1 MKKKIFNWRTLA
13 IVEILVIWY
22 LISIMPDYTYLFN
35 L

>member
-1 MKKKIFNWRTLA
+1 MKNLISWRTVA
-13 IVEILVIWY
+13 IVEIIVIWY

>member
-1 MKKKIFNWRTLA
+1 MKKFLSWRTVA
-13 IVEILVIWY
+13 IIEIIVIWY

>member
-1 MKKKIFNWRTLA
+1 MKNLISWRTMA
-13 IVEILVIWY
+13 IVEIIVIWY